1 MVNREARLPG
11 DDEWTSYCDV
21 TLEEAAIRKA
31 RELDFDEQT
40 SVIVFVRD
48 ADDGNVFTVSVGFR
62 REYFVEGLRGND
74 V

>member
-11 DDEWTSYCDV
+11 DDEWTCYMDV

-31 RELDFDEQT
+31 RELEFDEQT

-48 ADDGNVFTVSVGFR
+48 RDDGDVFTVSVGVR
-62 REYFVEGLRGND
+62 HEYFVEGLRGQD
-74 V
+74 L

>member
-11 DDEWTSYCDV
+11 DDEWTSYLDV

-31 RELDFDEQT
+31 KELDFGEDT

-48 ADDGNVFTVSVGFR
+48 TEDMHVFTVSVGVR
-62 REYFVEGLRGND
+62 REYFVEGLRGGNL
-74 V
+74 

>member
-11 DDEWTSYCDV
+11 DNEWTGYGEV
-21 TLEEAAIRKA
+21 TLQEAAIRKA
-31 RELDFDEQT
+31 RELDFDDQT

-48 ADDGNVFTVSVGFR
+48 AEDNSVFTVSVGWQR
-62 REYFVEGLRGND
+62 DYFVEGLGGND